1 LRLAFG
7 ELGNQIMVPRMT
19 SAFGKDP
26 LVLAYDSLVGSD
38 TKGRISQER
47 GIASEWTLAEDN
59 QSWTFKLRQGIK
71 FQDGSDLTAQDAK
84 FSIEQ
89 LILPDSGAGYAGT
102 VRNGVESIE
111 AVDDYTLV
119 MHNPNPRPFFPWD
132 VSGVRGTEGMI
143 IPMDY
148 FMSLGANQ
156 QERDNAFTQ
165 QPIGSGPYKVLEAKL
180 GDRITLES
188 WGEHWREGV
197 PKYKQVQYLIVPEE
211 STRIAMLQTGEAD
224 TADVSRERVS
234 SLRDQGLNV
243 FIKEKADVM
252 GCYFHEQW
260 EDVPVAKKE
269 VRQALNLAINRQEVL
284 DTLYAGQG
292 ELVAMYPIG
301 SFSIGSG
308 GDPNLQPY
316 PYDPERAMELLA
328 SVGESDLEITIA
340 SYRRQGLPELERT
353 IQAIAGYWQAIG
365 VKVTT
370 EAIEYGTF
378 RDMRRTHKIPGWSSC
393 LATPNRSAPS
403 EILSIV
409 NTLFRSDQQF
419 SSMRRPEIDA
429 LVDQGL
435 TSLNPEEV
443 QQTIG
448 EIHRWLYDEYATLPL
463 LEVGNPFAVQPRI
476 TSWELGQDLY
486 DFNTLYLATGKGE
499 QE

>member
-1 LRLAFG
+1 TTASQDGATTGEGAAPTADAVPTASPQSAPSNNTAVSAEGTLRLAFG

-59 QSWTFKLRQGIK
+59 QSWSFKLRQGIK

-119 MHNPNPRPFFPWD
+119 VHNPNPRPFFPWD

-269 VRQALNLAINRQEVL
+269 VRQALNLAINRQEIL
-284 DTLYAGQG
+284 DSLYSGQG
-292 ELVAMYPIG
+292 ELVPMYPIG

-308 GDPNLQPY
+308 GDASLQPY
-316 PYDPERAMELLA
+316 PYDPERARELLA
-328 SVGESDLEITIA
+328 SVGESDMEITIA
-340 SYRRQGLPELERT
+340 SYRRQGL
-353 IQAIAGYWQAIG
+353 
-365 VKVTT
+365 
-370 EAIEYGTF
+370 
-378 RDMRRTHKIPGWSSC
+378 
-393 LATPNRSAPS
+393 
-403 EILSIV
+403 
-409 NTLFRSDQQF
+409 
-419 SSMRRPEIDA
+419 
-429 LVDQGL
+429 
-435 TSLNPEEV
+435 
-443 QQTIG
+443 
-448 EIHRWLYDEYATLPL
+448 
-463 LEVGNPFAVQPRI
+463 
-476 TSWELGQDLY
+476 
-486 DFNTLYLATGKGE
+486 
-499 QE
+499 